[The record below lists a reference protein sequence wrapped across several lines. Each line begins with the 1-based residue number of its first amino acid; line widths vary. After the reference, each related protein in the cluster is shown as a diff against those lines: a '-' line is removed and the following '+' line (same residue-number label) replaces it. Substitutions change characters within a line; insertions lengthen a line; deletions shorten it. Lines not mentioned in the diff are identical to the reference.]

1 MGFFIPGRCSDQHPA
16 ASFRPRVSFSFG
28 LCTSPRPLAGEDD
41 VRIRTSGEGR
51 RMGWPLIRRF
61 APPSP
66 RWGEVK
72 EKKCLKP

>member
-1 MGFFIPGRCSDQHPA
+1 MGSIPKRCGDQHPA

-28 LCTSPRPLAGEDD
+28 LCTLPRPLAGEDD

-51 RMGWPLIRRF
+51 RVGLPLIRRF

-66 RWGEVK
+66 RRGEVK
-72 EKKCLKP
+72 DRNYV